1 MCGVAYLKLDK
12 RVFHKC
18 LQDENHNN
26 NLIRKKKL
34 VSSGLFIKYLFLKKI
49 ILHKIITLHVNS
61 NCLHS
66 FSLLP
71 RHNSPYNL
79 LNIRDSAFSWSSVKK
94 SALWRI
100 NRTSFVSPTP
110 HTQLAVP
117 FLRWTYANFA
127 QENHHSKINRR
138 PLLPDDFA
146 FVYQVVVTFHSITN
160 SAWPY
165 YEEIY
170 ARDISIIARLKSPQK
185 NFEDL
190 FCISKWYS

>member
-12 RVFHKC
+12 RAFHKC

-26 NLIRKKKL
+26 NLIRKKF
-34 VSSGLFIKYLFLKKI
+34 VGLGIFIKYLFLKKI

-79 LNIRDSAFSWSSVKK
+79 LNIRDFAFSWSFVKK

-100 NRTSFVSPTP
+100 NRTSLVSPPP
-110 HTQLAVP
+110 HTHTAWCT

-127 QENHHSKINRR
+127 RENHHSKINRR

-146 FVYQVVVTFHSITN
+146 FVYQVDSSNF
-160 SAWPY
+160 PFY
-165 YEEIY
+165 Y
-170 ARDISIIARLKSPQK
+170 
-185 NFEDL
+185 
-190 FCISKWYS
+190 